1 MRASCD
7 NQPMM
12 RGQVAEWTRQILGKT
27 WQCSQVIDT
36 TPAARLTTIL
46 QSVLLDVTPK
56 GDMLASGY
64 HWVYHNP
71 SLNHL
76 GKDGYDNY
84 QAPVDAKGNSLFER
98 RMWVSGRVDFC
109 GDIKYNTSVNCVERI
124 KSVRYLGQRCFVE
137 IERSFGVGRRPALLE
152 LRTLAYTNERYR
164 ENLPRQSPPISN
176 CVVQVPQVANF
187 RYSALTFNAH
197 KIHYDAEYCR
207 QVEGIPGVI
216 VSGPFLITIL
226 LQWFRSHN
234 PHLTIQS
241 ITYKNRAPVF
251 AAEPVS
257 LHANKV
263 TDTQYSATMVSNVI
277 VVQATINTTLAS

>member
-12 RGQVAEWTRQILGKT
+12 RGQVARWTRQILGKT

-36 TPAARLTTIL
+36 TSAARLTSTL
-46 QSVLLDVTPK
+46 QSVLPDVAPK
-56 GDMLASGY
+56 GDMIASGY

-84 QAPVDAKGNSLFER
+84 QAPIDAEGKGLFDR
-98 RMWVSGRVDFC
+98 RMWVSGRVDFD
-109 GDIKYNTSVNCVERI
+109 GDIKYNSSVECVERV
-124 KSVRYLGQRCFVE
+124 KSVRFLRQSCFVE
-137 IERSFGVGRRPALLE
+137 IERTFNVDGRPTLLE

-164 ENLPRQSPPISN
+164 ENLPLQPPQTIN
-176 CVVQVPQVANF
+176 CVLQVPQVANF

-226 LQWFRSHN
+226 LQWFQSHN
-234 PHLTIQS
+234 EHLAIQS

-251 AAEPVS
+251 AGEPVS
-257 LHANKV
+257 LHTTKV
-263 TDTQYSATMVSNVI
+263 TDSQYSATMVSNVI
-277 VVQATINTTLAS
+277 VVQATITTTLAS